1 LRGGSCEGSLST
13 LNSQLPTPSILLGG
27 EMKKN
32 KRDFLRLTD
41 FTAGEVDA
49 LLKGS
54 LALKKRWK
62 KGLRGTSLAGKCL
75 GLIFD
80 KASTRTRVSFEVAMR
95 QLGGS
100 SIYLD
105 PGTTQ
110 IKRGE
115 SIADSARVLS
125 RYLDGVVLR
134 TFDHA
139 IVEEW
144 SRWASV
150 PIING
155 LTDLL
160 HPCQIFCDL
169 LTIVEKKKTY
179 RGLKVAYIGDG
190 NNVANSWVEAA
201 SMLDFSLALACP
213 KWYEPD
219 AHILKEAHEKV
230 KGRVMIT
237 QDPHEAVRGA
247 DIVYTDVWASMG
259 QEEEREERLKTF
271 QGYRVDAQLMQK
283 AGKNALVMHCLPAHA
298 GEEISAEVL
307 EGPQSIVFDQAENRL
322 HGQKGILEF
331 LLKTIQPQRAQRTQR
346 I

>member
-1 LRGGSCEGSLST
+1 
-13 LNSQLPTPSILLGG
+13 
-27 EMKKN
+27 MKKN
-32 KRDFLRLTD
+32 KRDFLGLTD
-41 FTAGEVDA
+41 FSAGEVDA
-49 LLKGS
+49 LLRRS

-62 KGLRGTSLAGKCL
+62 KGSRDLSLAWKSI

-95 QLGGS
+95 QLGGVA
-100 SIYLD
+100 IYLD
-105 PGTTQ
+105 PGTMQ

-115 SIADSARVLS
+115 SVADSARVLS
-125 RYLDGVVLR
+125 RYLDGIVLR

-139 IVEEW
+139 LVEEW

-169 LTIVEKKKTY
+169 LTIMEKKKTY
-179 RGLKVAYIGDG
+179 RGLKIAYIGDG

-201 SMLDFSLALACP
+201 SLLPFSLTLACP

-219 AHILKEAHEKV
+219 AQILKEAGERG
-230 KGRVMIT
+230 KGRVLMT
-237 QDPHEAVRGA
+237 QDPFEAVRGA

-271 QGYRVDAQLMQK
+271 QGYQVNAKLMQK
-283 AGKNALVMHCLPAHA
+283 AGKDALVMHCLPAHA

-331 LLKTIQPQRAQRTQR
+331 LLKTFQPQRSQRTQR
-346 I
+346 IKRKK

>member
-1 LRGGSCEGSLST
+1 
-13 LNSQLPTPSILLGG
+13 
-27 EMKKN
+27 MKKT
-32 KRDFLRLTD
+32 KRNFLRLTD

-49 LLKGS
+49 LLKRS

-62 KGLRGTSLAGKCL
+62 KGSRDSSLTGKCI

-169 LTIVEKKKTY
+169 LTVVEKKKTY
-179 RGLKVAYIGDG
+179 RGLKLAYIGDG

-213 KWYEPD
+213 KGYEPN
-219 AHILKEAHEKV
+219 AQILKEAHEKV
-230 KGRVMIT
+230 KGRIMIS
-237 QDPHEAVRGA
+237 QDPSEAVRGA

-259 QEEEREERLKTF
+259 QEEEKEERLKTV
-271 QGYRVDAQLMQK
+271 QGYRVDAKLMEK
-283 AGKNALVMHCLPAHA
+283 AGENALVMHCLPAHA
-298 GEEISAEVL
+298 GEEISAEIL

-331 LLKTIQPQRAQRTQR
+331 LLRTYQPQRAQRTQR
-346 I
+346 

>member
-1 LRGGSCEGSLST
+1 
-13 LNSQLPTPSILLGG
+13 
-27 EMKKN
+27 MKKI
-32 KRDFLRLTD
+32 KRDLLRLTD
-41 FTAGEVDA
+41 FTAPEVEA
-49 LLKGS
+49 LLQRS

-62 KGLRGTSLAGKCL
+62 RGLSDSSLAGKCI
-75 GLIFD
+75 GLIFE

-95 QLGGS
+95 QLDGS
-100 SIYLD
+100 VIYLD

-115 SIADSARVLS
+115 TIADSARVLS
-125 RYLDGVVLR
+125 RYLDGIVIR
-134 TFDHA
+134 TYEQA

-144 SRWASV
+144 ARWSSV

-169 LTIVEKKKTY
+169 LTVVEKKKTY
-179 RGLKVAYIGDG
+179 RGLKLAYIGDG

-201 SMLDFSLALACP
+201 SLLDFSLALACP

-219 AHILKEAHEKV
+219 AQILKEANGKA
-230 KGRVMIT
+230 KGRVTIT
-237 QDPHEAVRGA
+237 QDPYEAVQGA

-259 QEEEREERLKTF
+259 QEEEKEKRLKTF
-271 QGYRVDAQLMQK
+271 KGYQVDSKLMQR

-298 GEEISAEVL
+298 GEEISEEVL

-331 LLKTIQPQRAQRTQR
+331 LLKRSNRR
-346 I
+346 DRRERGER

>member
-1 LRGGSCEGSLST
+1 
-13 LNSQLPTPSILLGG
+13 
-27 EMKKN
+27 MKQI
-32 KRDFLRLTD
+32 KRDLLRLTD
-41 FTAGEVDA
+41 FTAQEVEA
-49 LLKGS
+49 LLKKS

-62 KGLRGTSLAGKCL
+62 KGLSDSPLTGKCL

-100 SIYLD
+100 AIYLD

-115 SIADSARVLS
+115 PIADSARVLS
-125 RYLDGVVLR
+125 RYLNGIVVR

-139 IVEEW
+139 TVEEW
-144 SRWASV
+144 AKWSSV
-150 PIING
+150 PVING

-201 SMLDFSLALACP
+201 SLLDFSLALACP

-219 AHILKEAHEKV
+219 AQILKEANGKA
-230 KGRVMIT
+230 KGRVTIT
-237 QDPHEAVRGA
+237 QDPYEAVQGA

-259 QEEEREERLKTF
+259 QEGEKEKRLKTF
-271 QGYRVDAQLMQK
+271 KGYQVDAKLMQR
-283 AGKNALVMHCLPAHA
+283 AGENALVMHCLPAHA
-298 GEEISAEVL
+298 GEEISEEVL

-331 LLKTIQPQRAQRTQR
+331 LLKTSSPQRAQRTQR
-346 I
+346 KRK